1 MDLRL
6 THRAC
11 HLMTKIDP
19 NGPEHAGDNKP
30 AYVTSTRASAQLPVN
45 RTVQAAFRQQDRS
58 PLSALSYSG
67 HGRISSSAGTIAR

>member
-6 THRAC
+6 TDRAD

-30 AYVTSTRASAQLPVN
+30 AYVTT
-45 RTVQAAFRQQDRS
+45 T
-58 PLSALSYSG
+58 ALRFSFP
-67 HGRISSSAGTIAR
+67 